1 MFLFFLSN
9 ASTCSN
15 TCTTSIVIYSK
26 FNYWVISW
34 LLQVL
39 PFVYAVSF
47 LCCIFTLQEG
57 FYSHKSC
64 SSLLTNEV
72 VVQLMMTECKFMA
85 FLAVISV
92 IILLVKSDMAVLA
105 LRGLP
110 FVSDCDVLQKVIK
123 NGMVDTWITQF
134 HILNAFHHKRRIF
147 VIVVSWRVACMD
159 LLCSKS
165 ATQLCFSFWWSAI

>member
-1 MFLFFLSN
+1 M
-9 ASTCSN
+9 TV
-15 TCTTSIVIYSK
+15 TSVIFCLY
-26 FNYWVISW
+26 V
-34 LLQVL
+34 
-39 PFVYAVSF
+39 VSF

-64 SSLLTNEV
+64 NSLLTNEV

-110 FVSDCDVLQKVIK
+110 FVADCDVLQKVIW
-123 NGMVDTWITQF
+123 NGMVDT
-134 HILNAFHHKRRIF
+134 
-147 VIVVSWRVACMD
+147 
-159 LLCSKS
+159 
-165 ATQLCFSFWWSAI
+165 